1 MCTCTLH
8 VCMTMLSLVC
18 CGIIVVS
25 TLDVKF
31 QAIVLVVGIGTWAAT
46 RGDNINRATQC

>member
-1 MCTCTLH
+1 MHTCTLH
-8 VCMTMLSLVC
+8 VCMTMLLVY

-31 QAIVLVVGIGTWAAT
+31 QAIVLVVGIGSNQW
-46 RGDNINRATQC
+46 